1 MIRTILVAA
10 AMVFCATARSDE
22 SPAAQKVPFEMLSV
36 GSRLSGHMAVS
47 VKINGKGPYRLIFDT
62 GAPTM
67 LVSSKVAKEAGLIGP
82 NAKKPAKRGNLMMPG
97 QVVIESVE
105 IGGVMANDLP
115 AVVLDHPIVKAI
127 GQVFGPVE
135 GIVGFPFFARF
146 RMAIDYQA
154 RELTL
159 EPNGY
164 QPRDVMTALMAAL
177 MPKAGER
184 GKAGAPRIVAPA
196 ALWGFRAAKAADD
209 AEPGV
214 AIESV
219 LADGPAGRAG
229 LKAGDRLLA
238 LDGRWTDSVIDV
250 FHAAEFVKPG
260 AAVDLRVRR
269 GDEERTIRVT
279 PAAGF

>member
-1 MIRTILVAA
+1 MFRTTLVAA
-10 AMVFCATARSDE
+10 CMVASLPLRADE

-36 GSRLSGHMAVS
+36 GSRLSGHMAVN

-97 QVVIESVE
+97 QVVIDTVE
-105 IGGVMANDLP
+105 IGGVTASELQ

-164 QPRDVMTALMAAL
+164 QPGDVMTALMTAL

-184 GKAGAPRIVAPA
+184 GKPAPRILAPA
-196 ALWGFRAAKAADD
+196 ALWGFRVSKSADD

-214 AIESV
+214 MIENV
-219 LADGPAGRAG
+219 FTDGPAARAG
-229 LKAGDRLLA
+229 LKAGDRLLTM
-238 LDGRWTDSVIDV
+238 DGRWTDNIADV
-250 FHAAEFVKPG
+250 FQAAEFVKPG
-260 AAVDLRVRR
+260 TSVDLRVRR
-269 GDEERTIRVT
+269 GDEERIIRVT
-279 PAAGF
+279 PAQGF